1 MATPDSL
8 ALFTGLGLSEN
19 KARETLKNEALSTQ
33 LREAATQAHQIL
45 GSTID
50 KATGVLLY
58 DLVSRLR
65 DTRRRSFLLL
75 LNMFGVIPRIPLIP
89 RTSSRSV
96 ASVWW

>member
-33 LREAATQAHQIL
+33 LREAATQ
-45 GSTID
+45 
-50 KATGVLLY
+50 
-58 DLVSRLR
+58 
-65 DTRRRSFLLL
+65 LL